1 MERDECFATWHTTC
15 TLVPPPGS
23 VAVRVQTWGSAAPE
37 KWHFAARRTAMRTLS
52 KAAAAVLVAILAQPS
67 LLQADPLVVRSG
79 SVRFD
84 AGDPSILEFRGDGFD
99 IFGLFASVATT
110 GALRCVNMPC
120 EAGTLVDLSTVFGGP
135 LVGFDLGQG
144 LATIN
149 GVQYGG
155 PGEGDVF
162 LTGTLTFDA
171 PAVAIPEGGEP
182 ILSVTAPFIFS
193 GRVLGSIESPAVMPL
208 FDLTLTGSGR
218 ANMGLNLVDGTY
230 QFVAASYTFA
240 DPVPEPATLLLVGTG
255 AAALALRRRRLRR
268 A

>member
-1 MERDECFATWHTTC
+1 
-15 TLVPPPGS
+15 
-23 VAVRVQTWGSAAPE
+23 
-37 KWHFAARRTAMRTLS
+37 MRTLS

-84 AGDPSILEFRGDGFD
+84 ASDPSILEFRGDGFD
-99 IFGLFASVATT
+99 IFGLMLSISTT
-110 GALRCVNMPC
+110 GAQTCVNMPC
-120 EAGTLVDLSTVFGGP
+120 VAGTLVDLSTVFGGP
-135 LVGFDLGQG
+135 LGGFDLGQG
-144 LATIN
+144 FAIVD

-155 PGEGDVF
+155 RPGEGDIF
-162 LTGTLTFDA
+162 LTGTLSFEA
-171 PAVAIPEGGEP
+171 PAVPIPEGGDRTVG
-182 ILSVTAPFIFS
+182 LSAPFLFS
-193 GRVLGSIESPAVMPL
+193 GRVVGSYESPVAMPL

-218 ANMGLNLVDGTY
+218 AGMGVNLEDGTY

-240 DPVPEPATLLLVGTG
+240 DPIPEPATLVLVGTG

>member
-1 MERDECFATWHTTC
+1 MHT
-15 TLVPPPGS
+15 V
-23 VAVRVQTWGSAAPE
+23 
-37 KWHFAARRTAMRTLS
+37 S

-67 LLQADPLVVRSG
+67 LLQAEPLVVRSG

-84 AGDPSILEFRGDGFD
+84 ASDPSILEFRGDGFE
-99 IFGLFASVATT
+99 IFGLWPSIAAT

-120 EAGTLVDLSTVFGGP
+120 VAGTLVDLSTVFGGP
-135 LVGFDLGQG
+135 LAGFDLGQG
-144 LATIN
+144 FATIN

-155 PGEGDVF
+155 RPGEGDLF
-162 LTGTLTFDA
+162 LTGTLSFDA
-171 PAVAIPEGGEP
+171 PHVAIPKGGDATVG
-182 ILSVTAPFIFS
+182 LTAPFIFS
-193 GRVLGSIESPAVMPL
+193 GRVLGSKGSPVVMPL
-208 FDLTLTGSGR
+208 FDLTLTGMGR
-218 ANMGLNLVDGTY
+218 AGMGVNLEDGTY

>member
-1 MERDECFATWHTTC
+1 MHT
-15 TLVPPPGS
+15 V
-23 VAVRVQTWGSAAPE
+23 
-37 KWHFAARRTAMRTLS
+37 S

-67 LLQADPLVVRSG
+67 LLQAEPLVVRSG

-84 AGDPSILEFRGDGFD
+84 ASDPSILELRGDGFE
-99 IFGLFASVATT
+99 IFGLWPSIATT

-120 EAGTLVDLSTVFGGP
+120 VAGTLVDLSTVFGGP
-135 LVGFDLGQG
+135 LGGFDLGQG
-144 LATIN
+144 FAIIN

-155 PGEGDVF
+155 RPGEGDLF
-162 LTGTLTFDA
+162 LTGTLSFDA
-171 PAVAIPEGGEP
+171 PVVAIPKGGDATVG
-182 ILSVTAPFIFS
+182 LTAPFIFS
-193 GRVLGSIESPAVMPL
+193 GRVLGSKGSPVVMPL
-208 FDLTLTGSGR
+208 FDLTLTGMGR
-218 ANMGLNLVDGTY
+218 AGMGVNLEDGTY